1 MSKELEKRNLA
12 TVEEFDLSIKTSPKF
27 NRNRRRTSIFSRNAT
42 LPLEKT
48 RDVGTAETEVN
59 SASV

>member
-1 MSKELEKRNLA
+1 MNKEKANADLA
-12 TVEEFDLSIKTSPKF
+12 TVKEFDVNIMQDPKAA
-27 NRNRRRTSIFSRNAT
+27 RNRRRTSIFSRNAT